1 MLMNGFE
8 KKLMNLYVP
17 KFCEWIK
24 RADMLNS
31 KLYMTQLF
39 NSVIMG
45 LYAWS
50 MLKIFENK
58 HIWCNLITKKT
69 YDLLLIE

>member
-45 LYAWS
+45 LYA
-50 MLKIFENK
+50 
-58 HIWCNLITKKT
+58 
-69 YDLLLIE
+69 